1 MAVLFNKVERGN
13 PADKTA
19 PKKWY
24 PVLKTISRVEEKE
37 VAKQISD
44 ETTLNRKEAEMGIDQ
59 LEKVLINNLLSGN
72 TVQIGD
78 WGTFMLTCKSEGST
92 TKEGVTAANIKG
104 LNIRFIAGKRLR
116 EALANATFVSA
127 ESL

>member
-1 MAVLFNKVERGN
+1 MSVLYNKVEKVN

-24 PVLKTISRVEEKE
+24 PLLKTVSRVEEKE
-37 VAKQISD
+37 VARQISE
-44 ETTLNRKEAEMGIDQ
+44 ETTLNRKEAEMALDQ

-78 WGTFMLTCKSEGST
+78 WGTFMLTCRGEGSA
-92 TKEGVTAANIKG
+92 TKEEVTAASIKG
-104 LNIRFIAGKRLR
+104 LNIRFLPGKSLK
-116 EALANATFVSA
+116 EALENANFVA
-127 ESL
+127 VDSL